1 MSSPIVNV
9 TGAAE
14 PQSRRH
20 FSATEIGLA
29 IGFGIPFLVGLVD
42 LVFDYFGWAWGPHI
56 GAPWLLGEL
65 LIGAALLA
73 LVRYWEQLPLASVG
87 FYRPSA
93 SDFTLGLG
101 AYLILMVVMIAIP
114 PICSLFY
121 QGAAGDLAK
130 GFEPLAPGVFTD
142 LRAIPLLLAI
152 VVVVVAGFTTELAV
166 RGYGI
171 ERLRTLTGSV
181 VLGAAAAFF
190 LDLIAHLPI
199 WGLRYTVMFA
209 PVELGLIALYVWKR
223 RLVPCIVA
231 SVLMGI
237 SGFVILSLQA
247 SNPSPSDHLV
257 SGHNLFLEGKS
268 KASIK
273 ELDAA
278 IAADPNDANAY
289 MWRGSVYIASQDYN
303 RAIADLSEAIRL
315 APDDGD
321 GYRLRGWAYLYRHDL
336 AHAAADADD
345 AVKHAPK
352 VAEAYDLRAWV
363 EGEQGDFSGEI
374 ADLDTAITA
383 RTR

>member
-1 MSSPIVNV
+1 MSSSIVNA
-9 TGAAE
+9 TGAAD
-14 PQSRRH
+14 PQPRRQ

-29 IGFGIPFLVGLVD
+29 IGFGIPFLIGLVD
-42 LVFDYFGWAWGPHI
+42 LVFDHFGWVWGPHI

-65 LIGAALLA
+65 LIGATLLA
-73 LVRYWEQLPLASVG
+73 VVRYWEQLPLASVG

-93 SDFTLGLG
+93 SDFTLGLV
-101 AYLILMVVMIAIP
+101 AYLILIVVMIAIP

-121 QGAAGDLAK
+121 QGSAGDLAK

-142 LRAIPLLLAI
+142 LRAIPLWLAI
-152 VVVVVAGFTTELAV
+152 AIVVVAGFTTELAV

-199 WGLRYTVMFA
+199 WGFRYTIMFA
-209 PVELGLIALYVWKR
+209 PVELGLIALYLWKR
-223 RLVPCIVA
+223 RLLPCIVA

-247 SNPSPSDHLV
+247 TNPSLSDHLL
-257 SGHNLFLEGKS
+257 SGHDLFLQGKS

-278 IAADPNDANAY
+278 IAADPNDAYAY
-289 MWRGSVYIASQDYN
+289 LWRGYVYSEAQDYD
-303 RAIADLSEAIRL
+303 RAIADLTKGIRL
-315 APDDGD
+315 DPDDGD
-321 GYRLRGWAYLYRHDL
+321 GYRLRGYAYLYQHDL
-336 AHAAADADD
+336 AHAAPDADA
-345 AVKHAPK
+345 
-352 VAEAYDLRAWV
+352 
-363 EGEQGDFSGEI
+363 
-374 ADLDTAITA
+374 AITA
-383 RTR
+383 RAEGRRCPRSTRMDRR